1 MRTSDPK
8 ESQEMLEMYYQGYTR
23 EEIGKKFKISAS
35 GVGRRLATLYKNGAK
50 KREELTE
57 EEREKY
63 NRFRTDKGAVKCSVA
78 MSKRCIWGYESKE
91 RCRAF
96 GTCSYITRTGHMRGC
111 PPWNCTKFEEVT
123 KENPRREDIL

>member
-8 ESQEMLEMYYQGYTR
+8 ESKAMLEMYYSGYTR
-23 EEIGKKFKISAS
+23 AEIGQKFKISAS
-35 GVGRRLATLYKNGAK
+35 AVGKRIERLFEKGAK

-57 EEREKY
+57 EERAKY
-63 NRFRTDKGAVKCSVA
+63 DRYKTDKGAVKCSIA

-91 RCRAF
+91 RCRAL

-111 PPWNCTKFEEVT
+111 ETWNCTKFEEIT
-123 KENPRREDIL
+123 KENPRRKDIF